1 MPIRLLSADVVVVGL
16 ARFFV
21 GRPRFTT
28 GLADFLVGLAAPEVS
43 VGLSRIF
50 DLPFSI
56 GRKIL
61 LGGLLGE

>member
-16 ARFFV
+16 ARFPV
-21 GRPRFTT
+21 GHPRFTT
-28 GLADFLVGLAAPEVS
+28 GLADFLVGLAPEVS

-50 DLPFSI
+50 DLLFSI

-61 LGGLLGE
+61 LGNLLVE